1 MRPWQAC
8 SLALRGKQLAADNA
22 AVEPLQLAPAVD
34 KDAAAAAETAVDIEV
49 AAVAADVDIAVVLE
63 TQLHGDSSCL
73 GLR

>member
-34 KDAAAAAETAVDIEV
+34 KDAAAAAAETAVDIEV
-49 AAVAADVDIAVVLE
+49 AAVADVDIAVVLE
-63 TQLHGDSSCL
+63 TQLHGDSSC
-73 GLR
+73 